1 MHQEQNK
8 SHQTHTLHHSGYN
21 DPLLLLAIQSFCSR
35 KVHPSSQM
43 HILRK
48 LSKIGDPIDKE
59 DMKGLFIPV
68 FIYYYILI
76 LDDLG
81 LLQP

>member
-1 MHQEQNK
+1 
-8 SHQTHTLHHSGYN
+8 
-21 DPLLLLAIQSFCSR
+21 
-35 KVHPSSQM
+35 M

-68 FIYYYILI
+68 FIYHYNLI

-81 LLQP
+81 PSPENPDDNLA